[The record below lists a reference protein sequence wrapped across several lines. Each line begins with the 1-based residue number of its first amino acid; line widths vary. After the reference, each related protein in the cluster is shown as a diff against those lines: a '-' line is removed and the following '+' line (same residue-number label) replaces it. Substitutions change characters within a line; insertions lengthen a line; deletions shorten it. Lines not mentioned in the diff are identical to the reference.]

1 MRSIDDGMSVVLL
14 MLDLS
19 AAFDT
24 LDYQILLIGS
34 VRSTSRLLICRV
46 PQGSV
51 LGPLLY
57 TMYTAPLG
65 DIMRHHEVSFHQYAD
80 DGTNV
85 LCVKDF

>member
-34 VRSTSRLLICRV
+34 ARSTSRLLICGV
-46 PQGSV
+46 PQCSV

-85 LCVKDF
+85 LCVQDF